1 MIIKEKMVCVGK
13 LLGVS
18 IGDCDKGSSSLKI
31 STSDTSLNNL
41 NNSLKTLQSQN
52 TNVTLNQIQNVSVT
66 GNCCQPLIIAQNLKA
81 IVIDNSKMNVSFM
94 TQMAMNLTRDI
105 NKTMEGA
112 ETELNSKLKGN
123 KGTNLKMSVENALK
137 KMNNKNAIANIIQE
151 KVSKT
156 LASQSQKVYITCGET
171 LKTPPPP
178 PSSNLPDT
186 GCYINQDFIFSQTT
200 NNIMEAVFSA
210 LSSDDG
216 VINAIKDIRNSEDTS
231 EDITISFSP
240 LTTFLGVPKSV
251 AKIIGI
257 IIGIFTLF
265 IFIIKIIFRK
275 KK

>member
-1 MIIKEKMVCVGK
+1 MVCVGK
-13 LLGVS
+13 LLGIS

-31 STSDTSLNNL
+31 KSSDTSLNNL
-41 NNSLKTLQSQN
+41 NNSLKTLQTQDTS
-52 TNVTLNQIQNVSVT
+52 VALNQIQNVSVT

-81 IVIDNSKMNVSFM
+81 IVVDNSKMNISFM

-112 ETELNSKLKGN
+112 ESELNTKLGGN

-137 KMNNKNAIANIIQE
+137 KMNNKNAVAKIIQE

-156 LASQSQKVYITCGET
+156 LASQNQRVYITCGDT

-178 PSSNLPDT
+178 PSANLPDT

-216 VINAIKDIRNSEDTS
+216 VINAIKDIRDTDNTP
-231 EDITISFSP
+231 ENIIASFSP
-240 LTTFLGVPKSV
+240 LTTFLGVPKDV
-251 AKIIGI
+251 AKVIGI
-257 IIGIFTLF
+257 IIGIFTLS
-265 IFIIKIIFRK
+265 IFLIKIIFRK